1 MGRIMLA
8 NGVPTKDDQL
18 KHQNLFVFKTRKKL
32 IILGS
37 DTRHLHQ
44 KGWWWSPL
52 AHLIEFDNIKFNP
65 VHFSKLWPLSIFED
79 WPLHFSHSLSHPTQG
94 AQVSGVSDVRKC
106 LS

>member
-1 MGRIMLA
+1 MGRMMLA

-44 KGWWWSPL
+44 NGWWWSPL

-65 VHFSKLWPLSIFED
+65 VHFSKLWPDLIFLTFVLQE
-79 WPLHFSHSLSHPTQG
+79 
-94 AQVSGVSDVRKC
+94 
-106 LS
+106 